1 MFWQIQK
8 QHKYNAK
15 SVIID
20 GLKFSSQLEARF
32 YRYFQDNNIPIL
44 ETQPR
49 FLLQEA
55 FKHDGQ
61 TIRKIEY
68 VCDFLIE
75 YAGYRFY
82 IEAKGMETEAYKL
95 KRKLW
100 LKRYGHEKYL
110 IVAKSLKSLEE
121 QLTSR

>member
-1 MFWQIQK
+1 MFK
-8 QHKYNAK
+8 KTKHKYNAK
-15 SVIID
+15 SVEID
-20 GLKFSSQLEARF
+20 GIKFSSELEGRF
-32 YRYFQDNNIPIL
+32 YRYFRDYSIKIL
-44 ETQPR
+44 EFQPR
-49 FLLQEA
+49 FTLQDA

-75 YAGYRFY
+75 YAGDRFY

-95 KRKLW
+95 KKKLW
-100 LKRYGHEKYL
+100 LKRYGHENYL

>member
-1 MFWQIQK
+1 MFWNFQK

-15 SVIID
+15 SVTID

-32 YRYFQDNNIPIL
+32 YQYFQDNKIPIL
-44 ETQPR
+44 ELQPR
-49 FLLQEA
+49 FLLQES

-75 YAGYRFY
+75 YAGDRFY

-95 KRKLW
+95 KKKLW
-100 LKRYGHEKYL
+100 LKRYWHDNYL

-121 QLTSR
+121 QLTSL